1 MVNYLNGKIY
11 RLVCNDTGKQYIG
24 STTSQLS
31 TRLCQHKKLLK
42 DGRSGTSKEILENNN
57 YKIILLEDYPCD
69 RKEQLLMRERFFIES
84 MECVNKKIPLQT
96 HHEWYMN
103 HRDEYIARQMVWNN
117 ANKDKLKEYQK
128 TFQDK
133 KKGIC
138 IDLTQDI
145 SIDDEN
151 IHLEIDEIYDSS
163 EFMTED
169 IYAYIDSQIN
179 NKYNI

>member
-24 STTSQLS
+24 STTTFLS
-31 TRLCQHKKLLK
+31 TRLSQHKKLLK
-42 DGRSGTSKEILENNN
+42 DGRSGTSKEILENGN
-57 YKIILLEDYPCD
+57 YSIVLIEDYPCD
-69 RKEQLLMRERFFIES
+69 RKEQLLMRERFFIET
-84 MECVNKKIPLQT
+84 MECINKKIPLQT

-117 ANKDKLKEYQK
+117 ANKDKLREYQK

-138 IDLTQDI
+138 IDLTDVVDI
-145 SIDDEN
+145 DEN

-163 EFMTED
+163 ELMTED
-169 IYAYIDSQIN
+169 IYSYIESQFK
-179 NKYNI
+179 NKNI